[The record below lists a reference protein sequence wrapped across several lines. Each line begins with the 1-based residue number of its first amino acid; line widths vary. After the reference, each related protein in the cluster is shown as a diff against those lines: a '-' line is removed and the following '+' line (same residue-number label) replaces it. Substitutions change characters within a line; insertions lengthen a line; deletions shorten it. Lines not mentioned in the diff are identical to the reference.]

1 MKIIRLT
8 TLVVLIAGIGAPL
21 VGLPPDA
28 ADALEI
34 TPTRPITPLPTNP
47 VFPIVRLRY
56 FGPER
61 ELCAASSG
69 ALNARSACR
78 PSELTLDPTALKI
91 CALPSGTISLGGPS
105 CRNGSTEVDLRAVRN
120 SSPPTWFGTGNLPPP
135 FQVIAP
141 IRPPIRPTFPI
152 DEPRPFPFPTAKVLC
167 KRGTRVALREACLSN
182 ESTVHPSAV
191 MACMTRAGSVS
202 IQAGAC
208 DVRETRLD
216 LRAVRGP
223 SSHPVGIGP
232 LVGLV
237 PSLAD
242 LVAEYP

>member
-61 ELCAASSG
+61 ELCAANSG
-69 ALNARSACR
+69 
-78 PSELTLDPTALKI
+78 ALKI